1 MTDEKVTDAGM
12 TVKATNADVATVVN
26 KLKVKDVQTLTLT
39 GVAGVGKTWM
49 AKQVSQSVLSEGSFY
64 GTVWISVDQMHD
76 ETSFWESVARQLSL
90 LTSADEWEV
99 YVDDKKDE
107 DDSEGKPKVDKESE
121 KGLREQIEKMLD
133 EKVPMNKH
141 LLLVLDGG
149 SLDRDIHPWL
159 PTVLGWKHCKRLVT
173 RRGSQGITGEE
184 IIEVVPLSGSEL
196 LKTMGKMISTATG
209 FEQLRDAIRELN
221 EVFPADI
228 MRILGAVNC
237 IKELE
242 GPKLEDALTKAASG
256 LTEFKESGVSKLE
269 AAINAAPN
277 GLTELLQ
284 IEREVLEAKGM
295 IDYYWHIHDFFGKRG
310 GVHYN
315 ELIVHWMLEGYVNP
329 VDYSRT
335 AYEKEHH
342 VLMAY
347 EKGHNVLMKLVDY
360 GLLRLQG
367 DSNIVLQGPKVDLND
382 ERLRGYLWKTN
393 LRLPVALEN
402 DKGLGRIA
410 PADGLIKTL
419 RVGKEEERVT
429 TLLVDGSHLRREL
442 PKAFFKARPAVR
454 VLGIF
459 DSTIKSVPLQ
469 EGEMKK
475 LFVLVLRSCH
485 LLKDFGP
492 VQTLKELTALE
503 ISGSTFLKEIPGG
516 LFEDMCELRSLNLS
530 ELGIES
536 LPNISKLTKLQRL
549 ILRRCSYLRALPSIR
564 ELKDLVVLNLSGC
577 SSLEKMADGS
587 LGHLQELQIIDFSGV
602 KFPKMPIVHPLKK
615 LKQLLLEGCDNLI
628 SLRLLKQLTSL
639 QILDLTGVSRVKEVQ
654 EDWFTAVKELR
665 VLKLNGCTQIG
676 RFPST
681 SNLKC
686 LKSLDLSNA
695 SSLKDF
701 EDKSFDHLENLQDLN
716 LSNTAVENLPPIKGL
731 SGLKVF
737 KLSGCKKLKI
747 LPPLTDLQ
755 SLEDLDLS
763 SCEALSEITDD
774 IFEHMGGLKK
784 LNLAGCKMLKKLPTL
799 AGLTSLENLDLSG
812 CEALSETQ
820 DDSFEHMSQLKK
832 LNLTG
837 CKMLKKL
844 PTLARLKSV
853 ENLDLSGCEALSEI
867 QDDSFEHMS
876 ELKKLNLTGCKMLKK
891 LPTLAGLKSLENLD
905 LSGCEALSEI
915 QDDSFDHMTKLQEL
929 NLSETQIGCLP
940 SLGNTCNLC
949 CLVLRGCKNLKDPP
963 NLNSLRK
970 LKKLDLFGT
979 NVKAESLKAESLKDL
994 TQLEI
999 LGINNIKLEEY
1010 SSLATLAS
1018 LRELSLN
1025 GCSGIGSEESWGALT
1040 GLEVLELSGEIKGL
1054 PSLDSLSKLRVLSL
1068 RGCSQLKNLPSLKKL
1083 INLEVLDLSG
1093 TGITELSDEVSE
1105 MAHLKRLHLPDL
1117 NLIRYF
1123 AVEKVKRLPGDLHW
1137 DKCSISGTSLV
1148 GDGTHFVK
1156 RLKDPNSLN
1165 NTSELKQMIFY
1176 IHPSGKQGKERDY
1189 YLQKYS
1195 DGYFKIR
1202 DFPLP
1207 GQAGQCLEILG
1218 FDDYP
1223 TDVEDVLRQAEY
1235 VSLVENRF
1243 LNSISD
1249 LHPENMSSM
1258 KGCRVERCSEMKS
1271 IYKEAYIENLEML
1284 QISSLP
1290 KLRSFYEGNVQCF
1303 KNLKDL
1309 NIDNCRM
1316 LNTVFSSKQLLENLE
1331 TLRIKSCDSL
1341 KTVFGE
1347 SKTSQGTN
1355 QSVQTASARK
1365 LKHLLIW
1372 NCHRLEAIYPSPHL
1386 PEKLETVD
1394 IRFCDKLQSIF
1405 VTTELLEVQKY
1416 DLSELPELTTVGFK
1430 LQNREPSKVIKCP
1443 KLQELN
1449 IPKPTDAPQEITK
1462 AGGS

>member
-12 TVKATNADVATVVN
+12 TVKATNDDVATVVK
-26 KLKVKDVQTLTLT
+26 KLKNVQTLTLT
-39 GVAGVGKTWM
+39 GDAGVGKTWM
-49 AKQVSQSVLSEGSFY
+49 AKQVSQSALSEGSFY

-76 ETSFWESVARQLSL
+76 EASLWESVARQLSL
-90 LTSADEWEV
+90 LTSADEWEA

-107 DDSEGKPKVDKESE
+107 DDSEEERKVDKESVEGLKKQIKE
-121 KGLREQIEKMLD
+121 KHD
-133 EKVPMNKH
+133 EKAAMNKY

-149 SLDRDIHPWL
+149 NLDRDIPL
-159 PTVLGWKHCKRLVT
+159 FLKTVSGLKHCKKLVT
-173 RRGSQGITGEE
+173 RRGSQGHIEGE
-184 IIEVVPLSGSEL
+184 IFKVVPLSGSEL
-196 LKTMGKMISTATG
+196 LETMGKKISTATG
-209 FEQLRDAIRELN
+209 FKQLHDAIGELN
-221 EVFPADI
+221 KVFPADI
-228 MRILGAVNC
+228 MRILGAINC

-242 GPKLEDALTKAASG
+242 VPKLEDALTKAVSG
-256 LTEFKESGVSKLE
+256 LTEFKEGDVLKLE
-269 AAINAAPN
+269 AVISAAPN

-284 IEREVLEAKGM
+284 IEREVLEANDM

-315 ELIVHWMLEGYVNP
+315 ELIVHWMLEGYVDP
-329 VDYSRT
+329 VDYSRK

-342 VLMAY
+342 CLMAY

-367 DSNIVLQGPKVDLND
+367 DDNIVLQGPKLDLND
-382 ERLRGYLWKTN
+382 GRLRGYLWKTN
-393 LRLPVALEN
+393 LRLPIALEN
-402 DKGLGRIA
+402 DQGKGLGRIA

-419 RVGKEEERVT
+419 RVGKEEELVA

-442 PKAFFKARPAVR
+442 PKAFFKARPEVR

-459 DSTIKSVPLQ
+459 DSTIKRVPLQ
-469 EGEMKK
+469 EGKMEK

-549 ILRRCSYLRALPSIR
+549 ILRRCSYLQALPSIR

-615 LKQLLLEGCDNLI
+615 LKQLLLEGCDNLV

-665 VLKLNGCTQIG
+665 ILKLNGCTQIG
-676 RFPST
+676 RVPST
-681 SNLKC
+681 SNLKR
-686 LKSLDLSNA
+686 LESLDLSNA

-701 EDKSFDHLENLQDLN
+701 EDKSFDHLENLQYLN
-716 LSNTAVENLPPIKGL
+716 LSNTAVENLPPINGL
-731 SGLKVF
+731 SGLKEF

-763 SCEALSEITDD
+763 SCEALSEIPND
-774 IFEHMGGLKK
+774 IFDHMGGLKK
-784 LNLAGCKMLKKLPTL
+784 LNFAGCKMLKMLPIL
-799 AGLTSLENLDLSG
+799 AGLQSLENLDLSG
-812 CEALSETQ
+812 CEALSEIQ
-820 DDSFEHMSQLKK
+820 DGSFKHISELKK

-844 PTLARLKSV
+844 PTLAGLLSL
-853 ENLDLSGCEALSEI
+853 ENLDLS
-867 QDDSFEHMS
+867 
-876 ELKKLNLTGCKMLKK
+876 GCKMLKK

-905 LSGCEALSEI
+905 LSGCEALLEI
-915 QDDSFDHMTKLQEL
+915 EGNFDHMTKLQEL
-929 NLSETQIGCLP
+929 SLSETQIGCLP
-940 SLGNTCNLC
+940 SLANTSNLC
-949 CLVLRGCKNLKDPP
+949 RLVLRGCKNLKDPP

-970 LKKLDLFGT
+970 LEKLDLFST
-979 NVKAESLKAESLKDL
+979 NVKAESLKDL

-999 LGINNIKLEEY
+999 LGINNIKLEY
-1010 SSLATLAS
+1010 SSLASLAS
-1018 LRELSLN
+1018 LRELSLS
-1025 GCSGIGSEESWGALT
+1025 GCLGIGPDESWGALT
-1040 GLEVLELSGEIKGL
+1040 GLEVLELSGEIEGL

-1068 RGCSQLKNLPSLKKL
+1068 RGCSKLNKLPSLKKL

-1093 TGITELSDEVSE
+1093 TGITELSDEISE

-1117 NLIRYF
+1117 NLIRDF
-1123 AVEKVKRLPGDLHW
+1123 SMEKVKRLPGDLHW

-1148 GDGTHFVK
+1148 GDGSHFVK
-1156 RLKDPNSLN
+1156 RLKDPRPLN
-1165 NTSELKQMIFY
+1165 NTSELFKQIIFY

-1195 DGYFKIR
+1195 NGYFKIR

-1207 GQAGQCLEILG
+1207 GQLGQCLEILG

-1235 VSLVENRF
+1235 VSLVENKF
-1243 LNSISD
+1243 LSSISD

-1271 IYKEAYIENLEML
+1271 IYKETYIKNLEML

-1303 KNLKDL
+1303 SNLKDL
-1309 NIDNCRM
+1309 NIDNCPM

-1331 TLRIKSCDSL
+1331 TLRIKFCDSL
-1341 KTVFGE
+1341 KTVFGQ
-1347 SKTSQGTN
+1347 SKTSQGTS
-1355 QSVQTASARK
+1355 QSVQTASVSARK
-1365 LKHLLIW
+1365 LKHLHICR
-1372 NCHRLEAIYPSPHL
+1372 CHRLETIYPSPQL

-1394 IRFCDKLQSIF
+1394 IQFCDMLQSMF
-1405 VTTELLEVQKY
+1405 VNTTELLEVQTLF
-1416 DLSELPELTTVGFK
+1416 LSELPELTTVGFK
-1430 LQNREPSKVIKCP
+1430 LQNRGPSEVIKCP
-1443 KLQELN
+1443 KLRELN